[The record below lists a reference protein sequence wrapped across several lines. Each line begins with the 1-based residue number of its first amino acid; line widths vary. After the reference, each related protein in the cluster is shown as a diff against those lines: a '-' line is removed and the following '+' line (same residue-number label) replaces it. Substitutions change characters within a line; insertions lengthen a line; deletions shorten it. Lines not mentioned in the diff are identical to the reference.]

1 MMLPIF
7 WFETADSDL
16 DAITDY
22 IGEHSIEV
30 AERMWHRLRSS
41 VLPLSEHPYL
51 YRQSDRIPGLREIV
65 AHPNYV
71 VLYRVAADRI
81 EVVNVVHARRQ
92 FPNVGS
98 IKCSPLPL

>member
-7 WFETADSDL
+7 WLETADSDL

-22 IGEHSIEV
+22 IGEHGIEV

-51 YRQSDRIPGLREIV
+51 YR
-65 AHPNYV
+65 
-71 VLYRVAADRI
+71 
-81 EVVNVVHARRQ
+81 
-92 FPNVGS
+92 
-98 IKCSPLPL
+98 